1 MNDDELFRRM
11 HQADPARRDAPAE
24 SWLDDLVEET
34 MSTPSERTRR
44 RWVPVAAAA
53 AVVAMAAGGVGFAMD
68 RGGVD
73 APAVQS
79 QPKTVTQLRM
89 PREKGISGMCI
100 RISAEALRNVDQA
113 LEGTA
118 TEVTDDRVVLT
129 VDKWYKGG
137 DTDLVALTPANP
149 DMVALTGAIQFEQG
163 QKYLVTAADGT
174 VNSCGFSGPYSS
186 ELAALY
192 VEAFSE

>member
-11 HQADPARRDAPAE
+11 KQADPARRDAPAE

-34 MSTPSERTRR
+34 MSTPSEQTRR
-44 RWVPVAAAA
+44 RWVPLAAAA
-53 AVVAMAAGGVGFAMD
+53 AVVAIAAGGVAFAMN
-68 RGGVD
+68 RGGDD
-73 APAVQS
+73 AATPQA
-79 QPKTVTQLRM
+79 QPKTVTTLTL
-89 PREKGISGMCI
+89 PGDDSVGMCL

-137 DTDLVALTPANP
+137 DTDLVALTPADP
-149 DMVALTGAIQFEQG
+149 DMVALIGAIEFKEG
-163 QKYLVTAADGT
+163 SKYLVTAADGA
-174 VNSCGFSGPYSS
+174 VNSCGFSGPYSAD
-186 ELAALY
+186 LAALY
-192 VEAFSE
+192 HEAFSG